1 MTDVLECKY
10 HHVAFLFLPG
20 VLQAASVPFF
30 SLSSPPVCGL
40 HSTFLADF
48 ILFLTLA
55 HFFPI
60 SVEFV
65 PVVE

>member
-1 MTDVLECKY
+1 MLLSSSCRVSCWPPL
-10 HHVAFLFLPG
+10 FLF
-20 VLQAASVPFF
+20 SVKLTAWQRPR
-30 SLSSPPVCGL
+30 
-40 HSTFLADF
+40 STFLADF
-48 ILFLTLA
+48 IPFRTLA